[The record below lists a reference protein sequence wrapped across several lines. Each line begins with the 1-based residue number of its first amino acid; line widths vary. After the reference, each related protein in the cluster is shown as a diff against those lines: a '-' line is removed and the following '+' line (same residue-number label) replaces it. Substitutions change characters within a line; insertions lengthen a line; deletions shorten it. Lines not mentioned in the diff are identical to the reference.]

1 MIQKKNNV
9 LVISGGL
16 RRLPTLGY
24 NGTFQLLRLLKLI
37 ENSLPFQERLH
48 CVLHVLNN
56 VLRVNSRIQVLLF
69 LIKKKK
75 SKKY

>member
-16 RRLPTLGY
+16 RRLPTLGH
-24 NGTFQLLRLLKLI
+24 NGTFQLLSLLKLI

-48 CVLHVLNN
+48 CVLHVLSN

-69 LIKKKK
+69 LIKEK
-75 SKKY
+75 SKKD